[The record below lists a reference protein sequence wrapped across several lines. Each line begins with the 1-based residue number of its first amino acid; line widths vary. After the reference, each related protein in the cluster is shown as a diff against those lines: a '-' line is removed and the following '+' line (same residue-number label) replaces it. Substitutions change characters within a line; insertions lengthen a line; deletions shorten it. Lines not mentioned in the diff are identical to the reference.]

1 MKKNFILFIFLLCS
15 IVAVAQKKSITGI
28 ITDTAGEA
36 VIGASI
42 VEVGTTNGTVSDV
55 DGNFTLSV
63 SENASI
69 QVSFIGFSS
78 QTLSVKGKTN
88 FKIVLKEDSEL
99 LQEVVVTGYGGKVSR
114 SKLTNSISTV
124 NPQMLDKG
132 IYTNPSQALSGS
144 VPGLKVSL
152 TSGNPTSSPK
162 IILRGGTNFDGS
174 GGPLVV
180 VDGQLRDNFD
190 DINPQDIA
198 SMDVLKDAGA
208 TAIYGARASNGVI
221 LITTKSGKA
230 GHREINFRANVGLG
244 YVNNPYDFLGAEDYI
259 IALRTAYKN
268 TPWAPQASLTGSTAL
283 GTGNQI
289 GPKMVWNIMGKTD
302 ANAYLLD
309 KGWREMPDPLDP
321 SKTIIYKE
329 TKPEEYNLRNPVV
342 TQDYTVSMSGGND
355 RGTYYAS
362 LGYNDSPGAP
372 ITTEYTRY
380 NFTFNGSYKIA
391 DWLKTTSNATFS
403 RANYVWLNND
413 WGTEE
418 DYFGRVM
425 SSPPPSVLK
434 TKTVIRRWVHLR
446 ATVTRPM
453 LQEVMT
459 RTMNGPN

>member
-283 GTGNQI
+283 GTGNQN
-289 GPKMVWNIMGKTD
+289 GMEHYGK
-302 ANAYLLD
+302 NRCKRL
-309 KGWREMPDPLDP
+309 P
-321 SKTIIYKE
+321 
-329 TKPEEYNLRNPVV
+329 
-342 TQDYTVSMSGGND
+342 
-355 RGTYYAS
+355 
-362 LGYNDSPGAP
+362 
-372 ITTEYTRY
+372 
-380 NFTFNGSYKIA
+380 
-391 DWLKTTSNATFS
+391 
-403 RANYVWLNND
+403 
-413 WGTEE
+413 
-418 DYFGRVM
+418 FG
-425 SSPPPSVLK
+425 
-434 TKTVIRRWVHLR
+434 
-446 ATVTRPM
+446 
-453 LQEVMT
+453 
-459 RTMNGPN
+459 

>member
-1 MKKNFILFIFLLCS
+1 MEDILKEIEEQSDFDFFFNNKHVDLNRRVSISVDRSNIFSVLKEVFAGTNVRYSVLDKKIILS
-15 IVAVAQKKSITGI
+15 VEVQSPQQEKKMIVSGI
-28 ITDTAGEA
+28 ISDVQGEA

-208 TAIYGARASNGVI
+208 TAIYGARASNGVS
-221 LITTKSGKA
+221 LI
-230 GHREINFRANVGLG
+230 
-244 YVNNPYDFLGAEDYI
+244 
-259 IALRTAYKN
+259 
-268 TPWAPQASLTGSTAL
+268 
-283 GTGNQI
+283 
-289 GPKMVWNIMGKTD
+289 
-302 ANAYLLD
+302 
-309 KGWREMPDPLDP
+309 
-321 SKTIIYKE
+321 
-329 TKPEEYNLRNPVV
+329 
-342 TQDYTVSMSGGND
+342 
-355 RGTYYAS
+355 
-362 LGYNDSPGAP
+362 
-372 ITTEYTRY
+372 
-380 NFTFNGSYKIA
+380 
-391 DWLKTTSNATFS
+391 
-403 RANYVWLNND
+403 
-413 WGTEE
+413 
-418 DYFGRVM
+418 GR
-425 SSPPPSVLK
+425 
-434 TKTVIRRWVHLR
+434 
-446 ATVTRPM
+446 
-453 LQEVMT
+453 
-459 RTMNGPN
+459 

>member
-28 ITDTAGEA
+28 ITDAAGEA

-114 SKLTNSISTV
+114 AKLTNSISTV

-268 TPWAPQASLTGSTAL
+268 TPWAPSASLTGSTAL

-289 GPKMVWNIMGKTD
+289 GPKMVWNIMGKQMQTLTFWIRD
-302 ANAYLLD
+302 GVKCRTPWILPKQSYT
-309 KGWREMPDPLDP
+309 KRQPRR
-321 SKTIIYKE
+321 SII
-329 TKPEEYNLRNPVV
+329 
-342 TQDYTVSMSGGND
+342 
-355 RGTYYAS
+355 
-362 LGYNDSPGAP
+362 
-372 ITTEYTRY
+372 
-380 NFTFNGSYKIA
+380 F
-391 DWLKTTSNATFS
+391 
-403 RANYVWLNND
+403 
-413 WGTEE
+413 
-418 DYFGRVM
+418 
-425 SSPPPSVLK
+425 
-434 TKTVIRRWVHLR
+434 
-446 ATVTRPM
+446 VTR
-453 LQEVMT
+453 
-459 RTMNGPN
+459 

>member
-1 MKKNFILFIFLLCS
+1 MKKSFILFVFLLCS
-15 IVAVAQKKSITGI
+15 IVVVAQKKSITGI

-55 DGNFTLSV
+55 EGNFTLSV
-63 SENASI
+63 SDNASI

-78 QTLSVKGKTN
+78 QTLSVQGKMN
-88 FKIVLKEDSEL
+88 FKIILKEDSEL

-114 SKLTNSISTV
+114 AKLTNSISTV
-124 NPQMLDKG
+124 SPQILEKG

-162 IILRGGTNFDGS
+162 VILRGGTEFDGS
-174 GGPLVV
+174 GGPLVI

-221 LITTKSGKA
+221 LITTKSGRA
-230 GHREINFRANVGLG
+230 GHREINFRANIGLG

-259 IALRTAYKN
+259 TVLRTAYKN
-268 TPWAPQASLTGSTAL
+268 TPWAATANLTGSTPF
-283 GTGNQI
+283 GTGNKL
-289 GPKMVWNIMGKTD
+289 GANMVWNIMGKTD
-302 ANAYLLD
+302 ENAYLLD
-309 KGWREMPDPLDP
+309 MGWREMLDPLDP
-321 SKTIIYKE
+321 SKTIIYKG

-355 RGTYYAS
+355 KGTYYAS

-372 ITTEYTRY
+372 ITTEYKRY

-403 RANYVWLNND
+403 RANYVWLNN
-413 WGTEE
+413 
-418 DYFGRVM
+418 M
-425 SSPPPSVLK
+425 
-434 TKTVIRRWVHLR
+434 
-446 ATVTRPM
+446 
-453 LQEVMT
+453 
-459 RTMNGPN
+459 

>member
-1 MKKNFILFIFLLCS
+1 M
-15 IVAVAQKKSITGI
+15 
-28 ITDTAGEA
+28 
-36 VIGASI
+36 
-42 VEVGTTNGTVSDV
+42 
-55 DGNFTLSV
+55 
-63 SENASI
+63 
-69 QVSFIGFSS
+69 
-78 QTLSVKGKTN
+78 
-88 FKIVLKEDSEL
+88 
-99 LQEVVVTGYGGKVSR
+99 
-114 SKLTNSISTV
+114 
-124 NPQMLDKG
+124 
-132 IYTNPSQALSGS
+132 
-144 VPGLKVSL
+144 
-152 TSGNPTSSPK
+152 
-162 IILRGGTNFDGS
+162 
-174 GGPLVV
+174 
-180 VDGQLRDNFD
+180 DGQLRDNFD

-302 ANAYLLD
+302 ANTYLLD
-309 KGWREMPDPLDP
+309 KGWREMPDLLDP

-413 WGTEE
+413 WGTEA

-425 SSPPPSVLK
+425 SSPPPPSVLK